1 MIYGKKKFD
10 TSELKCSLESVIDES
25 FDAFKK

>member
-10 TSELKCSLESVIDES
+10 IFESKCSLELVIDES